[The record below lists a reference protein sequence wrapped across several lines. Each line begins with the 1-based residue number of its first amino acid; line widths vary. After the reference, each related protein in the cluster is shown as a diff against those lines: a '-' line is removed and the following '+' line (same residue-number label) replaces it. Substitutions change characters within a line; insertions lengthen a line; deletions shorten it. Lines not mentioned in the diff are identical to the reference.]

1 MVFSSTVFL
10 FFFLPAVLFA
20 YFVVPKKLKNCVL
33 FLFSLIFYAWGEPFY
48 VCIMLFSTV
57 FDYVNGLLISH
68 FRAGCRNGWA
78 KTVLIC
84 SIVGN
89 LGILGYFK
97 YRDFGVETINALF
110 GTDIPLLRIALPIGI
125 SFYTFQTMS
134 YTIDVYRQKVSAQRN
149 IIRFGTYVTM
159 FPQLVAGP
167 IVQYRDIEGQL
178 VERRVSVNGFAYGI
192 ERFVT
197 GLAKKVLLANPIGS
211 LWDQIS
217 SGSLAGLSAGEAW
230 LGAVAFSLQIYYDF
244 SGYSDMAIGLGAMFG
259 FRIKE
264 NFDHP
269 YCAGSITEF
278 WRRWHISLGAWFR
291 EYVYIPLGG
300 NRRGSGRQVLN
311 ILVVWFLTGFWHGA
325 GWNFVVWGLYFGI
338 LLILEKLWLHKWLAK
353 HRVWSHIYTVLLV
366 MVSWMIFA
374 LDDIADVRAYMKAM
388 FGLNGGGLFPTA
400 WIYYLGSNAV
410 LLAIGVALC
419 MDYRRWTEHAS
430 ETEKSRKWVP
440 VFRFTALAVLL
451 LLSVAFLVSDTYNPF
466 LYFRF

>member
-33 FLFSLIFYAWGEPFY
+33 FLFSLIFYAWGEPVY

-230 LGAVAFSLQIYYDF
+230 LGAVAF
-244 SGYSDMAIGLGAMFG
+244 
-259 FRIKE
+259 
-264 NFDHP
+264 
-269 YCAGSITEF
+269 
-278 WRRWHISLGAWFR
+278 
-291 EYVYIPLGG
+291 
-300 NRRGSGRQVLN
+300 
-311 ILVVWFLTGFWHGA
+311 
-325 GWNFVVWGLYFGI
+325 
-338 LLILEKLWLHKWLAK
+338 
-353 HRVWSHIYTVLLV
+353 
-366 MVSWMIFA
+366 
-374 LDDIADVRAYMKAM
+374 
-388 FGLNGGGLFPTA
+388 
-400 WIYYLGSNAV
+400 
-410 LLAIGVALC
+410 
-419 MDYRRWTEHAS
+419 
-430 ETEKSRKWVP
+430 
-440 VFRFTALAVLL
+440 
-451 LLSVAFLVSDTYNPF
+451 
-466 LYFRF
+466 

>member
-33 FLFSLIFYAWGEPFY
+33 FLFSLIFYAWGEPVY

-68 FRAGCRNGWA
+68 FRAVRRNGWA
-78 KTVLIC
+78 KAVLIG

-110 GTDIPLLRIALPIGI
+110 GMDIPLLRIALPIGI

-149 IIRFGTYVTM
+149 FIRFGTFVTM

-178 VERRVSVNGFAYGI
+178 AERRVTVSGFAYGV

-197 GLAKKVLLANPIGS
+197 GLAKKVLLANPIGL

-217 SGSLAGLSAGEAW
+217 SGSLAGLSFGEAW
-230 LGAVAFSLQIYYDF
+230 LGAAAFSLQIYYDF

-259 FRIKE
+259 FRFKE

-338 LLILEKLWLHKWLAK
+338 LLIIEKLWLHKWLAK

-374 LDDIADVRAYMKAM
+374 LDDIADVWAYVRAM
-388 FGLNGGGLFPTA
+388 FGLNGGGLSPSA

-410 LLAIGVALC
+410 LLVIGVALC
-419 MDYRRWTEHAS
+419 MDYRRWTTHAS
-430 ETEKSRKWVP
+430 ETEKSRRWVP
-440 VFRFTALAVLL
+440 MFRFAALAVLL